1 MSFIPF
7 YRELVEVLIGLENLK
22 RSLSHIMRGIRIVER
37 LSAEYIVEVRSA
49 MSKKEISRLRREYLG
64 RVSSVIKRLGN
75 DFKLL
80 SEANRKLSRI
90 PDIDPEKPTIIVA
103 AVPNVGKS
111 TLVRKVS
118 SAKPEIAPYP
128 FTTRN
133 LILGHIKIDEVN
145 IIQIMD
151 TPGLLDR
158 PLSEKNPI
166 ELQAVTALKYLAD
179 VIIFLIDPTYHSGYP
194 LDYQLRVLQEIKANF
209 KEIPIVI
216 AINKID
222 IAKHDE
228 IRIAK
233 EQLLKVFERINLYE
247 ISAAKGVN
255 LDKLIKDAIKIALNR
270 KASGGLIH
278 QT

>member
-270 KASGGLIH
+270 KASGGPIH

>member
-158 PLSEKNPI
+158 PLSERNPI